1 MVRIIASPR
10 MASLTSLHLGGRA
23 LALATFES
31 AADLETL
38 PEAADRIGGRVAML
52 GGGTNILAADGEL
65 PVVLVRCGMD
75 EAPAVIGEDGGEA
88 ALSGALL
95 HVSRNNG
102 CTRLV
107 RVGAGVKLPRLLVWC
122 MKHGLSGLEG
132 MAGVPGDVG
141 GAVAGNAGA
150 HGMDMGTVLRSVDVF
165 SPDRGFRTLGRE
177 DVRCE
182 YRFFGL
188 KDGGKPWF
196 AISSIVLALRPAE
209 PEAIRTALRDNIER
223 KLRVQPVR
231 SWSAGCVFKNPPEG
245 TSAGKLLDEAGF
257 RGKRLGGMCFSEIHA
272 NFLVNEGKG
281 SADAALEL
289 IRSAQSAVWERFGI
303 QLQTE
308 VKLWVF

>member
-1 MVRIIASPR
+1 MVRIVASPR

-75 EAPAVIGEDGGEA
+75 EAPAVIGEDGG
-88 ALSGALL
+88 L
-95 HVSRNNG
+95 
-102 CTRLV
+102 RLV

-132 MAGVPGDVG
+132 MAGV
-141 GAVAGNAGA
+141 
-150 HGMDMGTVLRSVDVF
+150 LRSVDVF

-188 KDGGKPWF
+188 RDGGKPWF

>member
-1 MVRIIASPR
+1 M
-10 MASLTSLHLGGRA
+10 
-23 LALATFES
+23 
-31 AADLETL
+31 
-38 PEAADRIGGRVAML
+38 
-52 GGGTNILAADGEL
+52 
-65 PVVLVRCGMD
+65 
-75 EAPAVIGEDGGEA
+75 
-88 ALSGALL
+88 
-95 HVSRNNG
+95 
-102 CTRLV
+102 RLV

-196 AISSIVLALRPAE
+196 AISGIVLALRPAG
-209 PEAIRTALRDNIER
+209 PEGIRKALRDNIGR

-231 SWSAGCVFKNPPEG
+231 SWSAGCVFKNPPG
-245 TSAGKLLDEAGF
+245 GMSAGKLLDEAGF

>member
-1 MVRIIASPR
+1 

-38 PEAADRIGGRVAML
+38 PEAADRIGGHVAML

-75 EAPAVIGEDGGEA
+75 EAPAVIGEDGG
-88 ALSGALL
+88 L
-95 HVSRNNG
+95 
-102 CTRLV
+102 RLV

>member
-1 MVRIIASPR
+1 MVRIVASPR

-75 EAPAVIGEDGGEA
+75 EAPAVIGEDGG
-88 ALSGALL
+88 L
-95 HVSRNNG
+95 
-102 CTRLV
+102 RLV

-196 AISSIVLALRPAE
+196 AISGIVLALRPAE
-209 PEAIRTALRDNIER
+209 PEGYARPCATISNASCGCSRSVRGARGASLKTPRKGRRRASCLTRPDSGASGSEACAFPRSMRIFWSTKVRAARTPRLSSSVRRRAPYGNGLGSNCRR
-223 KLRVQPVR
+223 K
-231 SWSAGCVFKNPPEG
+231 
-245 TSAGKLLDEAGF
+245 
-257 RGKRLGGMCFSEIHA
+257 
-272 NFLVNEGKG
+272 
-281 SADAALEL
+281 
-289 IRSAQSAVWERFGI
+289 
-303 QLQTE
+303 
-308 VKLWVF
+308 

>member
-1 MVRIIASPR
+1 MVRIVASPR

-75 EAPAVIGEDGGEA
+75 EAPAVIGEDGG
-88 ALSGALL
+88 L
-95 HVSRNNG
+95 
-102 CTRLV
+102 RLV

-196 AISSIVLALRPAE
+196 AISGIVLALRPATISNASCGCSRSVRGARGASLKT
-209 PEAIRTALRDNIER
+209 PRKGRRRASCLTRPDSGASGSEACAFPRSMRIFWSTKVRAARTPRLSSSVRRRAPYGNGLGSNCRR
-223 KLRVQPVR
+223 K
-231 SWSAGCVFKNPPEG
+231 
-245 TSAGKLLDEAGF
+245 
-257 RGKRLGGMCFSEIHA
+257 
-272 NFLVNEGKG
+272 
-281 SADAALEL
+281 
-289 IRSAQSAVWERFGI
+289 
-303 QLQTE
+303 
-308 VKLWVF
+308 

>member
-1 MVRIIASPR
+1 
-10 MASLTSLHLGGRA
+10 
-23 LALATFES
+23 
-31 AADLETL
+31 
-38 PEAADRIGGRVAML
+38 ML

-75 EAPAVIGEDGGEA
+75 EAPAVIGEDGG
-88 ALSGALL
+88 L
-95 HVSRNNG
+95 
-102 CTRLV
+102 RLV

-188 KDGGKPWF
+188 RDGGKPWF
-196 AISSIVLALRPAE
+196 AISGIVLALRPAE

>member
-1 MVRIIASPR
+1 MVRIVASPR

-23 LALATFES
+23 LALATFGS

-65 PVVLVRCGMD
+65 PVVLVRCGLD
-75 EAPAVIGEDGGEA
+75 EAPAVIGEDGG
-88 ALSGALL
+88 L
-95 HVSRNNG
+95 
-102 CTRLV
+102 RLV

-196 AISSIVLALRPAE
+196 AISGIVLALRPAG
-209 PEAIRTALRDNIER
+209 PEGIRKALRDNIER

-231 SWSAGCVFKNPPEG
+231 SWSAGCVFKTPREG
-245 TSAGKLLDEAGF
+245 CRRASCLTRPDSGASASEVCVFPRSMRIFWSTKA
-257 RGKRLGGMCFSEIHA
+257 RAARTPRLSSSARRRAPYGNG
-272 NFLVNEGKG
+272 LG
-281 SADAALEL
+281 SNC
-289 IRSAQSAVWERFGI
+289 RR
-303 QLQTE
+303 
-308 VKLWVF
+308 K

>member
-1 MVRIIASPR
+1 MVRIVASPR

-75 EAPAVIGEDGGEA
+75 EAPAVIGEDGG
-88 ALSGALL
+88 L
-95 HVSRNNG
+95 
-102 CTRLV
+102 RLV

-182 YRFFGL
+182 YRFFRFEGRREAVVC
-188 KDGGKPWF
+188 DFQYRIGAAPGGTG
-196 AISSIVLALRPAE
+196 SDTHGPARQYQTQAAGAAG
-209 PEAIRTALRDNIER
+209 PFVER
-223 KLRVQPVR
+223 GVR
-231 SWSAGCVFKNPPEG
+231 
-245 TSAGKLLDEAGF
+245 L
-257 RGKRLGGMCFSEIHA
+257 
-272 NFLVNEGKG
+272 
-281 SADAALEL
+281 
-289 IRSAQSAVWERFGI
+289 
-303 QLQTE
+303 
-308 VKLWVF
+308 

>member
-1 MVRIIASPR
+1 MVRIVASPR
-10 MASLTSLHLGGRA
+10 MASLTSLHLGG
-23 LALATFES
+23 
-31 AADLETL
+31 
-38 PEAADRIGGRVAML
+38 
-52 GGGTNILAADGEL
+52 
-65 PVVLVRCGMD
+65 
-75 EAPAVIGEDGGEA
+75 EDGG
-88 ALSGALL
+88 L
-95 HVSRNNG
+95 
-102 CTRLV
+102 RLV

-150 HGMDMGTVLRSVDVF
+150 HGMDMGTVLRRVDVF

-196 AISSIVLALRPAE
+196 AISGIVLALRPAG
-209 PEAIRTALRDNIER
+209 PEGIRKALRDNIER

-231 SWSAGCVFKNPPEG
+231 SWSAGCVFKNPPG
-245 TSAGKLLDEAGF
+245 GMSAGKLLDEAGF

-281 SADAALEL
+281 RADAALEL

>member
-1 MVRIIASPR
+1 MVRIVASPR

-38 PEAADRIGGRVAML
+38 PEAADRIGGRVA
-52 GGGTNILAADGEL
+52 
-65 PVVLVRCGMD
+65 
-75 EAPAVIGEDGGEA
+75 
-88 ALSGALL
+88 
-95 HVSRNNG
+95 
-102 CTRLV
+102 
-107 RVGAGVKLPRLLVWC
+107 

-188 KDGGKPWF
+188 RDGGKPWF

-245 TSAGKLLDEAGF
+245 TSAGKLLEEAGF

>member
-1 MVRIIASPR
+1 MVRIVASPR

-38 PEAADRIGGRVAML
+38 PEAADRIGGAVCLAR
-52 GGGTNILAADGEL
+52 TNILAADGEL
-65 PVVLVRCGMD
+65 LRCARPLRHGRSARRD
-75 EAPAVIGEDGGEA
+75 RANGG
-88 ALSGALL
+88 L
-95 HVSRNNG
+95 
-102 CTRLV
+102 RLV

-165 SPDRGFRTLGRE
+165 SPDRGFRTLWRE

-188 KDGGKPWF
+188 RDGGKPWF
-196 AISSIVLALRPAE
+196 AISGIVLALRPAE
-209 PEAIRTALRDNIER
+209 LEAIRTALQATISNA
-223 KLRVQPVR
+223 LRVQPVR
-231 SWSAGCVFKNPPEG
+231 SWSAGA
-245 TSAGKLLDEAGF
+245 S
-257 RGKRLGGMCFSEIHA
+257 
-272 NFLVNEGKG
+272 
-281 SADAALEL
+281 
-289 IRSAQSAVWERFGI
+289 
-303 QLQTE
+303 
-308 VKLWVF
+308 

>member
-1 MVRIIASPR
+1 MVRIVASPR

-75 EAPAVIGEDGGEA
+75 EAPAVIGEDGG
-88 ALSGALL
+88 L
-95 HVSRNNG
+95 
-102 CTRLV
+102 RLV

-188 KDGGKPWF
+188 RDGGKPWF

-231 SWSAGCVFKNPPEG
+231 SWSAGCVFKKPPG
-245 TSAGKLLDEAGF
+245 RDV
-257 RGKRLGGMCFSEIHA
+257 GGQ
-272 NFLVNEGKG
+272 
-281 SADAALEL
+281 AA
-289 IRSAQSAVWERFGI
+289 
-303 QLQTE
+303 
-308 VKLWVF
+308 

>member
-1 MVRIIASPR
+1 MVRIVVSPR

-75 EAPAVIGEDGGEA
+75 EAPAVIGEDGG
-88 ALSGALL
+88 L
-95 HVSRNNG
+95 
-102 CTRLV
+102 RLV

-196 AISSIVLALRPAE
+196 AISGIVLALRASLKTPRKGRRRASCLTR
-209 PEAIRTALRDNIER
+209 PDSGASGSEA
-223 KLRVQPVR
+223 
-231 SWSAGCVFKNPPEG
+231 CVFPRSMRIFWSTKVRAARTP
-245 TSAGKLLDEAGF
+245 
-257 RGKRLGGMCFSEIHA
+257 RLSSSVRRRAPYGNG
-272 NFLVNEGKG
+272 LG
-281 SADAALEL
+281 SNC
-289 IRSAQSAVWERFGI
+289 RR
-303 QLQTE
+303 
-308 VKLWVF
+308 K

>member
-1 MVRIIASPR
+1 MVRIVASPR

-75 EAPAVIGEDGGEA
+75 EAPAVIGEDGG
-88 ALSGALL
+88 L
-95 HVSRNNG
+95 
-102 CTRLV
+102 RLV

-188 KDGGKPWF
+188 RDGGKPYWRC
-196 AISSIVLALRPAE
+196 ARRNRKRYARPCATISNASCGCSRSVRGARGASLKTPRKGRRRASCLRRPDSGASGS
-209 PEAIRTALRDNIER
+209 EAYAFPRSMRIFWSTKVRAARTPRLSSSVRRRAPYGNGLGSNCRR
-223 KLRVQPVR
+223 K
-231 SWSAGCVFKNPPEG
+231 
-245 TSAGKLLDEAGF
+245 
-257 RGKRLGGMCFSEIHA
+257 
-272 NFLVNEGKG
+272 
-281 SADAALEL
+281 
-289 IRSAQSAVWERFGI
+289 
-303 QLQTE
+303 
-308 VKLWVF
+308 

>member
-1 MVRIIASPR
+1 
-10 MASLTSLHLGGRA
+10 
-23 LALATFES
+23 
-31 AADLETL
+31 
-38 PEAADRIGGRVAML
+38 ML

-75 EAPAVIGEDGGEA
+75 GAPAVIGEEGG
-88 ALSGALL
+88 L
-95 HVSRNNG
+95 
-102 CTRLV
+102 RLV

-177 DVRCE
+177 DVCCG

-196 AISSIVLALRPAE
+196 AISGVVLALRPAE
-209 PEAIRTALRDNIER
+209 PEAIRTALRGNIER

-245 TSAGKLLDEAGF
+245 MSAGRLLDEAGF
-257 RGKRLGGMCFSEIHA
+257 RGRRLGGMCFSGLHA

-289 IRSAQSAVWERFGI
+289 IRSAQGAVWERFGI

>member
-1 MVRIIASPR
+1 MVRIVASPR

-75 EAPAVIGEDGGEA
+75 GAPAVIGEDGG
-88 ALSGALL
+88 L
-95 HVSRNNG
+95 
-102 CTRLV
+102 RLV

-150 HGMDMGTVLRSVDVF
+150 HGMDMGTVLD
-165 SPDRGFRTLGRE
+165 GRRAVKE
-177 DVRCE
+177 
-182 YRFFGL
+182 
-188 KDGGKPWF
+188 
-196 AISSIVLALRPAE
+196 
-209 PEAIRTALRDNIER
+209 
-223 KLRVQPVR
+223 KLI
-231 SWSAGCVFKNPPEG
+231 
-245 TSAGKLLDEAGF
+245 DE
-257 RGKRLGGMCFSEIHA
+257 LGGLSDALAWLYREI
-272 NFLVNEGKG
+272 EGK
-281 SADAALEL
+281 
-289 IRSAQSAVWERFGI
+289 
-303 QLQTE
+303 
-308 VKLWVF
+308 

>member
-1 MVRIIASPR
+1 MVRIVASPCI
-10 MASLTSLHLGGRA
+10 ASLTSLHLGGRA
-23 LALATFES
+23 LALATFGS

-65 PVVLVRCGMD
+65 PVVLVRCGLD
-75 EAPAVIGEDGGEA
+75 EAPAVIGEDGG
-88 ALSGALL
+88 L
-95 HVSRNNG
+95 
-102 CTRLV
+102 RLV

-122 MKHGLSGLEG
+122 MKHGLSGLE
-132 MAGVPGDVG
+132 

-196 AISSIVLALRPAE
+196 AISGIVLALRPAG
-209 PEAIRTALRDNIER
+209 PEGIRKALRDNIER

-231 SWSAGCVFKNPPEG
+231 SWSAGCVFKNPPG
-245 TSAGKLLDEAGF
+245 GMSAGKLLDEAGF